1 MLPNKRT
8 LGLEVRA
15 VRHSAPRTTGV
26 DIGAEWDVRKI
37 LVLLLLGLLLAATPG
52 VSIAAADASTEVYRD
67 HEVAIDYRWVNA
79 ARGEYHAQLTIR
91 NLSAKPIDDWSLA
104 FELADR
110 ITSVQLGE
118 LVSQDDAEVVLRHGK
133 PNRTIQPSGKADV
146 WFWAEDDGTT
156 RPPQWVHLLKD
167 GLLASTDTDGD
178 VLPDYVEER
187 WGTDPDD
194 TDTDGDGLSD
204 IDEWGTRIVDPLT
217 ADTDG
222 DQIDDAQEDLDADG
236 LLNIDEMAAA
246 TSMTNA
252 DTDADALDDGAERDR
267 STDPLNSDTD
277 GDGVADG
284 EEVAIGSDPLVAETS
299 FDVTR
304 TITGHPTNPSVSI
317 ADLTAEQVNSF
328 AVTRLPADQ
337 RQLPEDIPGRLDN
350 GYEFGISGP
359 FTKAQLSFQFDT
371 ALLAGGVEPAI
382 YTYDTDSQ
390 RLLEVPGQRIEG
402 DAVTATIT
410 HFSKYILL
418 NKVEFESV
426 WSYTFL
432 EQPDEDSVFD
442 RLDVT
447 FVIDSSGSM
456 SWNDPDRQRVRVA
469 KEFVRRLGDGDRAA
483 VVDFDSGAIVRSGLT
498 DDVAA
503 LDAALDGIDAV
514 GGTNIAAGVSA
525 ALDLFGE
532 PEIDPE
538 QRTLRTIILLTDG
551 DGTYSSGLT
560 ALAQQRQVRIYTVG
574 LGNAVPVSLLSGI
587 AEETGGMYFAAADAD
602 QLASIF
608 GSISDASDLLR
619 DSDSDGINDYYE
631 KEMQAGRLVLGNGAP
646 IGLMDPENP
655 DSDGDGLLDGDEVSV
670 RTVQLTEDDKL
681 LFAFLTSHPMLTD
694 TDGDGLTD
702 PVDPKPLVYGQRDM
716 LIHQSAHREGRQK
729 EPDPDNVRVPAT
741 TLVADD
747 LTFNDY
753 TSGELRDLGGIFYV
767 APVTPEFM
775 MWHEFNNIMNLGKL
789 AADADHRA
797 VVDGLRDE
805 FRHGFG
811 GGSGGSVAVTDDYDA
826 SRYHT
831 FATSELQSAVG
842 GSPQMQDYVDV
853 AADYIVQSIVFSH
866 GDTSHLTVQEDL
878 DQNFLYKNFPG
889 RLEYPRFHFSRTD
902 ANQRA
907 LSIAIHQFHGHRIR
921 LEDYVT
927 TDQSFSGKL
936 VFESYDHFGLDPDDE
951 ITKYGFVDWFT
962 LQHYDRFDGKYVP
975 PIALVTVEV
984 PISGSF

>member
-1 MLPNKRT
+1 MPK
-8 LGLEVRA
+8 A
-15 VRHSAPRTTGV
+15 VV
-26 DIGAEWDVRKI
+26 
-37 LVLLLLGLLLAATPG
+37 LLLGLLLAAIPG
-52 VSIAAADASTEVYRD
+52 VSIASTADASIEVYRD
-67 HEVAIDYRWVNA
+67 HEVAIEYRWVNA

-91 NLSAKPIDDWSLA
+91 NLSARPIDDWSLA

-110 ITSVQLGE
+110 ITSVRLGE
-118 LVSQDDAEVVLRHGK
+118 LVSQNGSDVVLRHGT
-133 PNRTIQPSGKADV
+133 PNGTIRPSGKADI
-146 WFWAEDDGTT
+146 WFWAEDDGAT
-156 RPPQWVHLLKD
+156 RPPRWVHLLPD
-167 GLLASTDTDGD
+167 GLLPSTDTDGD
-178 VLPDYVEER
+178 LLPDHVEER
-187 WGTDPDD
+187 WGTDPDA

-222 DQIDDAQEDLDADG
+222 DQIDDGQEDLDADG
-236 LLNIDEMAAA
+236 LVNIDEVAAG

-252 DTDADALDDGAERDR
+252 DTDADTLDDGAERDR
-267 STDPLNSDTD
+267 GTDPLNPDTD
-277 GDGVADG
+277 GDGVVDG

-317 ADLTAEQVNSF
+317 PDLTAEEVNSF
-328 AVTRLPADQ
+328 AITRLPADQ

-350 GYEFGISGP
+350 GYEFEVSGS
-359 FTKAQLSFQFDT
+359 FTEAQLSFQFDP
-371 ALLAGGVEPAI
+371 ALLAHGGEPAI
-382 YTYDTDSQ
+382 YTYDKDSQ
-390 RLLEVPGQRIEG
+390 RLVEVPGQRIEG
-402 DAVTATIT
+402 DTVTATIT

-418 NKVEFESV
+418 DKLEFGSV

-442 RLDVT
+442 RLDVI

-456 SWNDPDRQRVRVA
+456 SWNDPDRQRVQVA
-469 KEFVRRLGDGDRAA
+469 KDFVRRLGEGDRAA

-498 DDVAA
+498 DDVAT
-503 LDAALDGIDAV
+503 LDAALDGIDDV
-514 GGTNIAAGVSA
+514 GGTNIGAGVSA

-551 DGTYSSGLT
+551 QGSYNSSLT
-560 ALAQQRQVRIYTVG
+560 TLAQQREVRIYPVG
-574 LGNAVPVSLLSGI
+574 LGSDVSESLLSGI
-587 AEETGGMYFAAADAD
+587 AEQTGGMYFAAADAD

-646 IGLMDPENP
+646 IGLMDYENP
-655 DSDGDGLLDGDEVSV
+655 DSDGDGLLDGDEVSI
-670 RTVQLTEDDKL
+670 RTVQLAEDDKL

-694 TDGDGLTD
+694 TDGDGLAD
-702 PVDPKPLVYGQRDM
+702 PVDPKPLVFGQRDM
-716 LIHQSAHREGRQK
+716 LIHQSAHREGRRK
-729 EPDPDNVRVPAT
+729 EPDPENFRVPAT

-753 TSGELRDLGGIFYV
+753 TSGELRDLGAIFWV

-775 MWHEFNNIMNLGKL
+775 MWREFNDIMNIGKQF
-789 AADADHRA
+789 ADADHQA

-805 FRHGFG
+805 FRYGFG
-811 GGSGGSVAVTDDYDA
+811 GSSGGSVAVTDDYDP

-831 FATSELQSAVG
+831 FATSNLRSAVG
-842 GSPQMQDYVDV
+842 ESSQMTDYVDE
-853 AADYIVQSIVFSH
+853 AKDIIVQSIEAND
-866 GDTSHLTVQEDL
+866 GDTSHLAIQEDL
-878 DQNFLYKNFPG
+878 NQNFLYRAFLRGVTYPVFNFSV
-889 RLEYPRFHFSRTD
+889 RD
-902 ANQRA
+902 ANERA
-907 LSIAIHQFHGHRIR
+907 LAIAIHQFHGHRIR
-921 LEDYVT
+921 LEDYVA
-927 TDQSFSGKL
+927 TDHSFSGKL
-936 VFESYDHFGLDPDDE
+936 VFESYDHFGLDTDDH
-951 ITKYGFVDWFT
+951 ITVYGFVDWFT

-975 PIALVTVEV
+975 PITRATVEV
-984 PISGSF
+984 PINGSF